1 MSLAGQLPVE
11 DHSWIA
17 TKGRTI
23 RKVLG
28 GGGGIFSLHAIF
40 FAHCLCR
47 NFFFRLTPRHEFFFQ
62 TNIAFFL
69 TVKSWLI
76 IYVFVLYKLFYTHNR
91 SKDTGHFNAKSFR
104 KCTHSERGGNHL
116 EWTASMCIFSVPALW
131 NSSPTAHQNDAILH
145 SPKQLLCTALQS
157 KMSIQKEG
165 TCLVKV
171 KY

>member
-28 GGGGIFSLHAIF
+28 GGEIFSLHAIF

-69 TVKSWLI
+69 TVESWFI
-76 IYVFVLYKLFYTHNR
+76 IYVFVLYKLSYTDKR
-91 SKDTGHFNAKSFR
+91 SKFR
-104 KCTHSERGGNHL
+104 QNLYGNVHTVREEEATRSGRL
-116 EWTASMCIFSVPALW
+116 PCAFFQSLPSGIPLPQPIKMMPYSIHQ
-131 NSSPTAHQNDAILH
+131 NSSSVLPS
-145 SPKQLLCTALQS
+145 SPKCQS
-157 KMSIQKEG
+157 KK
-165 TCLVKV
+165 KV
-171 KY
+171 PVQ